1 MLFDHSKELEKI
13 ENSLFFP
20 SFSFQQRTENV
31 DWRRISCINLD
42 KMISEQDFSVL
53 QENLTFVA
61 FCNMA
66 SVSNLDPLVLK
77 IFQLAQYTIEYLLH
91 SQEYLQGLIE
101 DGKNE
106 VESMYNKNSEHDKQ
120 ITNLK
125 NEINKLK
132 HENKNRKQIIKQ
144 QQILIESG
152 ATSYFQCPHCSKAFA
167 NAAFLQSHISRRHPG
182 NASYV
187 GDAIVHA
194 EMEHKRTKEEV
205 MVLKNDL
212 ETEKDSFNQKIADLK
227 REKLKW
233 EDQIYCELDKWKN
246 NETSKWQSMFEC
258 FKKKY
263 NDELDIFKKR
273 ELCYEKQLQNLQ
285 KCFETSTT
293 NLGELIDDCRDD
305 KKSINDCKNKVDII
319 EKDNCDKKI
328 EISSLSEDVNFIKN
342 SKMHQL
348 EMRQEEFLNRIE
360 SINKSFEKI
369 FLYTDNIQKN
379 NLSSKQGSV
388 IELKKDTQNDIPRSK
403 DEEGCEN
410 IFNKNLAKQ
419 NNLTNESSLSITDIS
434 SQKFHRPSYQF
445 SKSKVKSGI
454 TSLLEEFV
462 KNCSSDPFFIKEK
475 KWLTLQPKLNNSVLT
490 EEDFLHL
497 KNKIILHVNDK
508 ACEKTIKNDLSCSF
522 ASCEKKVKK
531 VAFHSSVKGCISS
544 DSITNLKK
552 EDKDKMYYFN
562 SVCTSLGKTETQN
575 IKSTR
580 SAIKNELKNKL
591 KSKLLKKTFNNNIS
605 FNNTSSLE
613 CTKNSLENGL
623 QNNGKSKNQTPNDD
637 KKLKCEDLTVSPS
650 KGLTQ
655 VNWSCSE
662 SSAVLSENSPKNRV
676 SINKTIHVTPNCDN
690 WDQDSFS
697 F

>member
-1 MLFDHSKELEKI
+1 MLFDHSKELENI
-13 ENSLFFP
+13 ESPLFFP

-31 DWRRISCINLD
+31 DWRRISCINLE
-42 KMISEQDFSVL
+42 KMILEQDFSVL

-106 VESMYNKNSEHDKQ
+106 IASMYNKNIDYDKQ
-120 ITNLK
+120 ITKLN
-125 NEINKLK
+125 NEMNKLK

-144 QQILIESG
+144 QQLLIESG
-152 ATSYFQCPHCSKAFA
+152 ATSYFQCPHCSKAFV

-182 NASYV
+182 NAMYV

-194 EMEHKRTKEEV
+194 EMEHKKTKEEV

-212 ETEKDSFNQKIADLK
+212 ETEKDLFNQKIAHLK
-227 REKLKW
+227 SEKLKW
-233 EDQIYCELDKWKN
+233 EDEIYCELDKWKN

-285 KCFETSTT
+285 KCFETSST

-328 EISSLSEDVNFIKN
+328 EISALCEDVNFIKN
-342 SKMHQL
+342 SKMHDL

-360 SINKSFEKI
+360 SINKSFEKM
-369 FLYTDNIQKN
+369 FFYTDNIQKN
-379 NLSSKQGSV
+379 NLSSKHGSV
-388 IELKKDTQNDIPRSK
+388 IELKKDTQNDISRSK
-403 DEEGCEN
+403 DEECCEN
-410 IFNKNLAKQ
+410 TFNKKLVEQ
-419 NNLTNESSLSITDIS
+419 NNLTNESSLSNTDIS
-434 SQKFHRPSYQF
+434 SLKVHRPSQQY

-454 TSLLEEFV
+454 NSLVEEFV
-462 KNCSSDPFFIKEK
+462 KKCSSDPFFIKEK
-475 KWLTLQPKLNNSVLT
+475 KWLTLQSKLNNSLLT

-497 KNKIILHVNDK
+497 KNNIILHVNDK
-508 ACEKTIKNDLSCSF
+508 ACEKLFKNDLSCCI

-552 EDKDKMYYFN
+552 EDKNKMFYFN
-562 SVCTSLGKTETQN
+562 SACTSLKKTGTQS

-580 SAIKNELKNKL
+580 SAINNELKNKL
-591 KSKLLKKTFNNNIS
+591 KSKLLKKTCNNNIS
-605 FNNTSSLE
+605 SNNNYSLE
-613 CTKNSLENGL
+613 CSKNSLENDL
-623 QNNGKSKNQTPNDD
+623 QNNSKATNKTINDD
-637 KKLKCEDLTVSPS
+637 KKLNCEGLPVSPS
-650 KGLTQ
+650 EGITQ

-662 SSAVLSENSPKNRV
+662 SSAVLLENSPKNGV
-676 SINKTIHVTPNCDN
+676 SINKTIHVTSNCDN